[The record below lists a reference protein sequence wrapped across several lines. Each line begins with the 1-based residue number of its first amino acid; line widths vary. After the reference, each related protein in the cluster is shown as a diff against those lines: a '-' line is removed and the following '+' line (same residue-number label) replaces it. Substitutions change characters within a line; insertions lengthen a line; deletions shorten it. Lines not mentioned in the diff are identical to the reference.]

1 MMQRQAEPQDR
12 NRQSRS
18 PQGQTDGPDTA
29 LPGHVRPYLWL
40 ARATLILER
49 LAPLGL
55 TLLFIFGIFLTAALF
70 GLFRYLPAWFH
81 ATLLAAAL
89 LALIGAVWFQL
100 RRFNWPG
107 REAAIRRLERDSNL
121 PHRPLTHLNDALSAG
136 NDDPGLASLWAQH
149 RTRLLAAIG
158 RLRVAPPTGD
168 WSLRDPYALRVL
180 LLLLLVIAVIGAGDL
195 WPRRLLQAVT
205 PNFAGYVSGEKV
217 TVEAWITP
225 PEYTG
230 LPPIS
235 LTAGSAGGS
244 ATGNAVLSV
253 PTGSKLLV
261 QAEGVGAK
269 AVLTANNQ
277 SSDFRMLDPLT
288 QRIETKL
295 TEGNEIGIRAA
306 GSTMAAWHIRI
317 IADQPPSAAFA
328 GNPTA
333 TDRGVLRLEYR
344 ASDDYGVKDL
354 RAFIQRDGK
363 TIETNLPLQSSD
375 SKKATGS
382 SYLDLTAHPWAGLPV
397 EMRLVARDALGQVG
411 ATAPIALT
419 LPERQFF
426 HPVARALIAARKQLT
441 ETRLDDRK
449 NLLAIARELFTIG
462 EQPETYDHNIAAYIA
477 INLAWRRL
485 TDSLGVDQAGRENLQ
500 QLLWDTALAIEDG
513 GTSLAMRDLRRLQ
526 RELEDALARNAS
538 PEEIEALM
546 DKLQQAMNQY
556 LQNLQQQL
564 QRAVEKG
571 LKLGPVNPNS
581 TRLTQQ
587 DLNDMLNNAR
597 RMAQNGSKESAQ
609 QMLNRLQQMLENLQ
623 AGIPSMAA
631 GSGQN
636 QQMMNDLGRIMQQQ
650 QKLLEQTFRMQRDQ
664 NGQGGEGAQGSDSG
678 MSAADQEAL
687 RRQLGKLMQDVGNAT
702 GNLPQGLGQAEQ
714 AMRGAGQALRE
725 GDLDGAANAQNEALS
740 HLQQGLGQLG
750 QMLSQKSGGQQ
761 TGPGKR
767 DRMDPFG
774 RAAPGS
780 EDSGSNA
787 TETNGVKVP
796 DEDAMQRSRQIFE
809 ELRQRRNDPSRPKLE
824 RDYIDRL
831 LRQF

>member
-12 NRQSRS
+12 DRQS
-18 PQGQTDGPDTA
+18 GGPEA
-29 LPGHVRPYLWL
+29 RAGGPHAVLPGHVRPYLWL
-40 ARATLILER
+40 ARAFLILER
-49 LAPLGL
+49 LAPLSL
-55 TLLFIFGIFLTAALF
+55 TLVFILGIFLTAALF
-70 GLFRYLPAWFH
+70 GLFRYLPAWLH
-81 ATLLAAAL
+81 ATLLAAAFL
-89 LALIGAVWFQL
+89 TLVGTGWLQL
-100 RRFNWPG
+100 RRFTWPG

-136 NDDPGLASLWAQH
+136 KDDPGLAALWAQH
-149 RTRLLAAIG
+149 RARLLAAIG
-158 RLRVAPPTGD
+158 RLRVAPPRGD
-168 WSLRDPYALRVL
+168 WSSRDPYALRGL
-180 LLLLLVIAVIGAGDL
+180 LLLLLVIAIIGAGDL
-195 WPRRLLQAVT
+195 WPRRLLQALT
-205 PNFAGYVSGEKV
+205 PNFAGYASSEKV

-235 LTAGSAGGS
+235 LTTGSAAGD
-244 ATGNAVLSV
+244 AILSV

-295 TEGNEIGIRAA
+295 TEGNGIGIRAA
-306 GSTMAAWHIRI
+306 GSTLADWHIRI
-317 IADQPPSAAFA
+317 VADRPPTAEFA
-328 GNPTA
+328 GNPSA

-354 RAFIQRDGK
+354 RAFIQRDGQ
-363 TIETNLPLQSSD
+363 TIETSLPLQSSD

-382 SYLDLTAHPWAGLPV
+382 SYLDLTSHPWAGLPV
-397 EMRLVARDALGQVG
+397 EMRLVARDALGQIG

-441 ETRLDDRK
+441 EARLDDRK
-449 NLLAIARELFTIG
+449 GLLAIARELFTIG
-462 EQPETYDHNIAAYIA
+462 EQPETYDHNLAAYLA
-477 INLAWRRL
+477 INLAWRQL
-485 TDSLGVDQAGRENLQ
+485 IDSLGIDQTGRENLQ

-546 DKLQQAMNQY
+546 NKLQQAMNQY

-597 RMAQNGSKESAQ
+597 RMAQNGAKESAQ

-623 AGIPSMAA
+623 AGMPSMSA
-631 GSGQN
+631 GNGQN

-664 NGQGGEGAQGSDSG
+664 NGQGGQGQEGDSG

-687 RRQLGKLMQDVGNAT
+687 RHQLGKLMQDVGNAT

-714 AMRGAGQALRE
+714 AMRGAGEAFRE
-725 GDLDGAANAQNEALS
+725 GDLDSAANSQNEALS

-787 TETNGVKVP
+787 TETTGVKVP
-796 DEDAMQRSRQIFE
+796 DQDPAQRSRQIFE

>member
-12 NRQSRS
+12 NRHSRS
-18 PQGQTDGPDTA
+18 PQGQADRPSTA
-29 LPGHVRPYLWL
+29 LPAHVRPYLWL

-55 TLLFIFGIFLTAALF
+55 TLLFILGIFLTAALF
-70 GLFRYLPAWFH
+70 GVFRYLPAWFH
-81 ATLLAAAL
+81 AALLAAAL
-89 LALIGAVWFQL
+89 LALIGALWFQL
-100 RRFNWPG
+100 RRFDWPG
-107 REAAIRRLERDSNL
+107 RETAIRRLERDSNL
-121 PHRPLTHLNDALSAG
+121 QHRPLTHLNDALSMG
-136 NDDPGLASLWAQH
+136 NDDPGLAALWTQH
-149 RTRLLAAIG
+149 RARLLAAIG
-158 RLRVAPPTGD
+158 RLHVAPPRGD
-168 WSLRDPYALRVL
+168 WSLRDPYALRGL

-195 WPRRLLQAVT
+195 WPRRLLQALT
-205 PNFAGYVSGEKV
+205 PNFAGYASSEKV

-235 LTAGSAGGS
+235 LTTGAA
-244 ATGNAVLSV
+244 AGNAVLSV

-269 AVLTANNQ
+269 AVLSANNQ

-295 TEGNEIGIRAA
+295 TEGDAIGIRAA
-306 GSTMAAWHIRI
+306 GSTLADWRIRI
-317 IADQPPSAAFA
+317 VADHSPTAEFA
-328 GNPTA
+328 GNPNA
-333 TDRGVLRLEYR
+333 TDRGVLHLEYR

-354 RAFIQRDGK
+354 RAFIQRDGQ
-363 TIETNLPLQSSD
+363 TIETGLPLQSRD

-382 SYLDLTAHPWAGLPV
+382 SYLDLTSHPWAGLPV

-441 ETRLDDRK
+441 EAKLDDRK
-449 NLLAIARELFTIG
+449 GLLAIARELFTVG
-462 EQPETYDHNIAAYIA
+462 EQPEAYDHNMAAYLA

-546 DKLQQAMNQY
+546 NKLQQAMNQY

-623 AGIPSMAA
+623 AGIPSMSA
-631 GSGQN
+631 GNGQN

-664 NGQGGEGAQGSDSG
+664 NGQGGQGQEGDAG
-678 MSAADQEAL
+678 MSAAEQEAL
-687 RRQLGKLMQDVGNAT
+687 RHQLGKLMQDAGNAT
-702 GNLPQGLGQAEQ
+702 GNLPRGLGQAEQ
-714 AMRGAGQALRE
+714 AMRGAGEALRQ
-725 GDLDGAANAQNEALS
+725 GDLDSAANAQNEALS

-750 QMLSQKSGGQQ
+750 QMLSQKSGGQRS
-761 TGPGKR
+761 GPGQR

-774 RAAPGS
+774 RASPGS

-796 DEDAMQRSRQIFE
+796 DQDAMQRSRQIFE

>member
-1 MMQRQAEPQDR
+1 MAM
-12 NRQSRS
+12 
-18 PQGQTDGPDTA
+18 
-29 LPGHVRPYLWL
+29 PGHVRPYLWL
-40 ARATLILER
+40 ARVTLVLER

-55 TLLFIFGIFLTAALF
+55 TLLFILGIFLTAALF

-81 ATLLAAAL
+81 AALLAAAL
-89 LALIGAVWFQL
+89 LALIGALWFEL
-100 RRFNWPG
+100 RRFDWPG
-107 REAAIRRLERDSNL
+107 REAAIRRLERDSHL
-121 PHRPLTHLNDALSAG
+121 QHRPLTHLNDALSAG
-136 NDDPGLASLWAQH
+136 NDDPGLAALWTQH
-149 RTRLLAAIG
+149 RARLLAAIG
-158 RLRVAPPTGD
+158 RLRVTPPRGD
-168 WSLRDPYALRVL
+168 WSLRDPYALRGL

-195 WPRRLLQAVT
+195 WPRRLLQALT
-205 PNFAGYVSGEKV
+205 PNFAGYASSEKV

-235 LTAGSAGGS
+235 LTTGA

-295 TEGNEIGIRAA
+295 TEGDAIGIRAA
-306 GSTMAAWHIRI
+306 GSTLADWRIRI
-317 IADQPPSAAFA
+317 IADHPPAAEFA
-328 GNPTA
+328 GNPSA

-354 RAFIQRDGK
+354 RAFIQRAGQATKDGQTTK
-363 TIETNLPLQSSD
+363 DGQATKDGQTIETGLPLQSSD
-375 SKKATGS
+375 PKKATGS
-382 SYLDLTAHPWAGLPV
+382 SYLDLTSHPWAGLPV

-441 ETRLDDRK
+441 EAKLDDR
-449 NLLAIARELFTIG
+449 NGLLAIARELFTVG
-462 EQPETYDHNIAAYIA
+462 EQPEAYDHNMTAYLA

-485 TDSLGVDQAGRENLQ
+485 TDRLGVDEAGREDLQ

-546 DKLQQAMNQY
+546 NKLQQAMNQY

-623 AGIPSMAA
+623 AGIPSMSA
-631 GSGQN
+631 GNGQN

-664 NGQGGEGAQGSDSG
+664 NGQGGQGQEGDAG

-687 RRQLGKLMQDVGNAT
+687 RHQLGKLMQDAGNAT

-714 AMRGAGQALRE
+714 SMRGAGEALRQ
-725 GDLDGAANAQNEALS
+725 GDLDSAANAQNEALS

-774 RAAPGS
+774 RASPGS

-796 DEDAMQRSRQIFE
+796 DQDAMQRSRQIFE